1 LETFKAVVTAVLIAA
16 FAALVAFLVN
26 EAGVSQ
32 TTWQRYVYLL
42 SGFEAIVFAAVG
54 WMFGKEVH
62 RGQAESA
69 EKTAKEAQAGKDR
82 EAQKATEAAEQVSQ
96 EHERGRSLAQ
106 KVVAHAGDTAAR
118 VAAAGGAEADAH
130 AGALQSLVK
139 DAIAAYPDAAI
150 HIPQ

>member
-1 LETFKAVVTAVLIAA
+1 METFKAVVTAVLIAA
-16 FAALVAFLVN
+16 FAALVAFLVH

-69 EKTAKEAQAGKDR
+69 EKTAKEAQDGKDR
-82 EAQKATEAAEQVSQ
+82 EAQRATDAMNQLNQ

-106 KVVAHAGDTAAR
+106 TVVAHAGDTATR
-118 VAAAGGAEADAH
+118 VAAAGGAEAEAH